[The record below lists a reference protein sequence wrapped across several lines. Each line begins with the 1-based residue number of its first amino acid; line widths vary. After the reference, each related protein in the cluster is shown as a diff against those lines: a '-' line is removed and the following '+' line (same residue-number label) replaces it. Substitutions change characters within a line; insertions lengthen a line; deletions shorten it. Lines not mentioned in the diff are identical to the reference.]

1 MNLTAISALLAGAIG
16 FGAAWRIQSAT
27 ITEME
32 LSNAQQRIELQR
44 AARQQIEKQVS
55 RVEAAQAS
63 AVART
68 VVIRNDR
75 TAVAAGLVG
84 LRDTSA
90 AALRAAEASRD
101 ACIGAVQSFAVV
113 SGQCSGVVEEMAG
126 TLDQCFS
133 DRQTLIDS
141 WPTD

>member
-16 FGAAWRIQSAT
+16 FGAAWRIQGAT

-55 RVEAAQAS
+55 RVEASQAS

-75 TAVAAGLVG
+75 VAVAAGLVG

-101 ACIGAVQSFAVV
+101 ACIGAVQAFAVV

-141 WPTD
+141 WPR